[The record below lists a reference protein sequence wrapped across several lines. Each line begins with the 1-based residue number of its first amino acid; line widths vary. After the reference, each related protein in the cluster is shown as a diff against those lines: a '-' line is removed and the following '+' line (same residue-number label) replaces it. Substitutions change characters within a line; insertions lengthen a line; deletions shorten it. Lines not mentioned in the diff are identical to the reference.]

1 MPQCRILFIH
11 FYFQLLEKFV
21 HIQTFHL
28 TEINFQFVQDVNF
41 PIITLYNLV
50 ISRNQIQLSGCL
62 YSKTI
67 SENKPQPIQSQR
79 VTQIEINYRLVTQIN

>member
-28 TEINFQFVQDVNF
+28 TEINFQFVEDVNF

-50 ISRNQIQLSGCL
+50 ISRNQIQLNGCL

-67 SENKPQPIQSQR
+67 SENMPQPIQSQR

>member
-28 TEINFQFVQDVNF
+28 TEINFQFVEDVNF

-50 ISRNQIQLSGCL
+50 ISRNQI
-62 YSKTI
+62 
-67 SENKPQPIQSQR
+67 
-79 VTQIEINYRLVTQIN
+79 